1 MKRFLAIIVFAALAV
16 AMPYV
21 IYKLYTNDKELNDK
35 GIDVEAT
42 IVSAEGGI
50 GSREIKVEYKN
61 KKGETVTAKGIIN
74 DGKYDEGREFN
85 GKYLPDDPKTVYL
98 PAKRTL
104 KWLVYGICGLLA
116 LLGWGALISLIKGAL
131 FSRSV
136 GAHGAI
142 TRAQVIN
149 YNNETSVCTVT
160 FRRADGL
167 ECTVD
172 VKSDLP
178 YGTGAYVNIKYIP
191 KGKSARVIILG
202 Y

>member
-1 MKRFLAIIVFAALAV
+1 MKRFFAIIVFAALAV

-21 IYKLYTNDKELNDK
+21 IYTLYQNDKELTEK

-42 IVSAEGGI
+42 IVSVEGTGR
-50 GSREIKVEYKN
+50 SKDVKVEYKN

-74 DGKYDEGREFN
+74 DGNYEVGREFK
-85 GKYLPDDPKTVYL
+85 GKYLPDDPKTVHL

-104 KWLVYGICGLLA
+104 KWLVYGICGFLA
-116 LLGWGALISLIKGAL
+116 LLGWGVLISLVKGAI

-136 GAHGAI
+136 GAHGVI
-142 TRAQVIN
+142 TRAQVMN
-149 YNNETSVCTVT
+149 YNNETSVCTVS

-172 VKSDLP
+172 VRSDIP